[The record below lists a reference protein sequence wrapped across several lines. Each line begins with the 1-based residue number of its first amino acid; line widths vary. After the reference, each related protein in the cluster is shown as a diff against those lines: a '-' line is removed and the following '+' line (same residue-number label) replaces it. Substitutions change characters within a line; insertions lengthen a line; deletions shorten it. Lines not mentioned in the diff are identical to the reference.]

1 MFIPSHAQALK
12 QWEIFERSFTTSN
25 SYTNIQKYTSVTLTA
40 TYRAPD
46 GSTYTLPGF
55 WDGGNTW
62 RIRFSPPKTGTW
74 TYTVSSSD
82 SQLANSSN
90 NGSFVVDPV
99 ASTDIATNPNYRGH
113 LKLSSNKRYFT
124 YADNTPFFWMGDTIW
139 DGNSYLMEFD
149 GDFKYFID
157 NRKAKK
163 FSVIQTFLGDLPP
176 GTGRNEAKNEGGY
189 LFLNQEMTD
198 INPANF
204 QWLDK
209 RVKYIHDA
217 GMVTYLIPVWAGG
230 GTPPNMQALWRYL
243 VGRYSGY
250 NMIWTLVG
258 EGSLGYP
265 GTPEMG
271 QYVYSIDGLKHLI
284 TVHGGLYR
292 DQSNE
297 YSASRD
303 YWYSFFAEQHWYENQ
318 SRAIAVTQYNKGIIP
333 HVNAENG
340 YEGGH
345 HTADMTRRI
354 AWIIYTSGGHYT
366 YGARDVWNWEQA
378 EKRGVNPRPLLDLPG
393 AFYQQHLVNFFRQ
406 TQWWRLA
413 PRDSLVSQGHCFCE
427 KGQEYIIYLVNTTG
441 VNDSLDDYIN
451 WNKGSITVDLSGGAS
466 TAKARWFN
474 PAANSWSSEFT
485 VNSGTAVSFTP
496 PNTTN
501 QDWVLYINMRGTTS
515 PTLTP
520 TPGTQPT
527 PTRTPTPA
535 PTNTPAPNP
544 TATPTPSGPSPTPG
558 ATTTVTYQITTGAD
572 DVNEDGTGFNAT
584 NTEGWIGSGSNTASS
599 FTGLRFT
606 NINVPQNATVKE
618 AYFEVL
624 SSTDQW
630 NPVVYTLYADN
641 SGNSSTFSST
651 SKPSQRTGTTATV
664 NYNKDENWL
673 NNTWR
678 RSDNIAGVIQ
688 EIVNRSDWK
697 SGNSVSLIAKGGG
710 NQWGRKFFRNYEYG
724 STSAAKLIITYQTS
738 SPPPE
743 PADLDGDGD
752 IDYIDLLR
760 FLPNLGTTNNI
771 FNFVGNAIVDLFDFN
786 YLIKRL

>member
-1 MFIPSHAQALK
+1 MKLLNLKHKQTRQFLSFIFLLVAIPLTLLAVYLPLMLWPKAQTADPHLYLAPETSSMPPNITYQLMMDAKTHQIGFVRAVLTFDRTRINLASEITTTASLNQVDSNNNPWIIRTSRTDANNSGKIILVLGLK
-12 QWEIFERSFTTSN
+12 PNSTAPTGNFELAKLPFTAVTTTSN
-25 SYTNIQKYTSVTLTA
+25 LSTAINFDSADIQLVNLSV
-40 TYRAPD
+40 
-46 GSTYTLPGF
+46 
-55 WDGGNTW
+55 N
-62 RIRFSPPKTGTW
+62 
-74 TYTVSSSD
+74 
-82 SQLANSSN
+82 QLA
-90 NGSFVVDPV
+90 
-99 ASTDIATNPNYRGH
+99 
-113 LKLSSNKRYFT
+113 FT
-124 YADNTPFFWMGDTIW
+124 
-139 DGNSYLMEFD
+139 S
-149 GDFKYFID
+149 K
-157 NRKAKK
+157 
-163 FSVIQTFLGDLPP
+163 
-176 GTGRNEAKNEGGY
+176 
-189 LFLNQEMTD
+189 
-198 INPANF
+198 
-204 QWLDK
+204 
-209 RVKYIHDA
+209 
-217 GMVTYLIPVWAGG
+217 
-230 GTPPNMQALWRYL
+230 
-243 VGRYSGY
+243 
-250 NMIWTLVG
+250 
-258 EGSLGYP
+258 
-265 GTPEMG
+265 
-271 QYVYSIDGLKHLI
+271 
-284 TVHGGLYR
+284 
-292 DQSNE
+292 
-297 YSASRD
+297 SASITL
-303 YWYSFFAEQHWYENQ
+303 N
-318 SRAIAVTQYNKGIIP
+318 P
-333 HVNAENG
+333 
-340 YEGGH
+340 
-345 HTADMTRRI
+345 
-354 AWIIYTSGGHYT
+354 SG
-366 YGARDVWNWEQA
+366 
-378 EKRGVNPRPLLDLPG
+378 
-393 AFYQQHLVNFFRQ
+393 
-406 TQWWRLA
+406 
-413 PRDSLVSQGHCFCE
+413 
-427 KGQEYIIYLVNTTG
+427 
-441 VNDSLDDYIN
+441 
-451 WNKGSITVDLSGGAS
+451 
-466 TAKARWFN
+466 
-474 PAANSWSSEFT
+474 
-485 VNSGTAVSFTP
+485 
-496 PNTTN
+496 
-501 QDWVLYINMRGTTS
+501 
-515 PTLTP
+515 
-520 TPGTQPT
+520 
-527 PTRTPTPA
+527 